1 MRVGE
6 EEQGRTVWV
15 CRSEGEKE
23 GRKRRRNVNGHK
35 KKIAFRKKETRR
47 KRKKM
52 VSRM

>member
-6 EEQGRTVWV
+6 EEQGRVWV

>member
-6 EEQGRTVWV
+6 EEQGRVWV
-15 CRSEGEKE
+15 CRSEGERGE
-23 GRKRRRNVNGHK
+23 RGRRNVNGHK